1 MRRYSDEKQSKWLE
15 LCEYVKKE
23 ILEYD
28 DEMKFPKILALRLK
42 GLSNGVFIANTN
54 IRPLAS
60 YEFEDILLTF
70 KMYKLDILIAIR
82 DKSKFKDENHR
93 INYVMVIIE
102 NKLNEVV
109 IKRKKIEKE
118 KSRAES
124 VEIQNNDVKA
134 NYIRKTK
141 SKKNDKFKDLW

>member
-1 MRRYSDEKQSKWLE
+1 MRKYSDEKQYKWLE

-28 DEMKFPKILALRLK
+28 EDMKFPRSLALRLK
-42 GLSNGVFIANTN
+42 GLSKGQFIANTN

-109 IKRKKIEKE
+109 IKRKKVEKE

-141 SKKNDKFKDLW
+141 LKKNDKFKDLW

>member
-1 MRRYSDEKQSKWLE
+1 ME

>member
-1 MRRYSDEKQSKWLE
+1 MRKYSNKKQEKWLE